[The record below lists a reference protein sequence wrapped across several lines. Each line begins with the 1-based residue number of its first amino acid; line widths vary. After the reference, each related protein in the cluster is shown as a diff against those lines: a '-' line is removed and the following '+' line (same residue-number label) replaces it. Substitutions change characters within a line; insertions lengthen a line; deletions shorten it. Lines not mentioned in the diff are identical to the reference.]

1 MKNMEFKTINSHDN
15 FFISLTLLV
24 IDLLLSFL
32 LFDFL
37 GWQILLIWIL
47 LPIGLI
53 SSTSVISIQ
62 ENTIR
67 IRKFFL
73 GISYNSIDF
82 EFQNF
87 YFDDN
92 NICFQS
98 NDTYLKIIDYVG
110 DGYFWYDL
118 PDSLLVEFDNR
129 ELILGNREG
138 YKRIVKEIKKKSVH

>member
-1 MKNMEFKTINSHDN
+1 MEFKTINSHDN
-15 FFISLTLLV
+15 FFISFTLLV

-67 IRKFFL
+67 VRKFFL

-82 EFQNF
+82 KFQNF
-87 YFDDN
+87 HFDDN

-98 NDTYLKIIDYVG
+98 NDTYLKIIDYEG

-138 YKRIVKEIKKKSVH
+138 YKRIVKEIKKKSAH

>member
-1 MKNMEFKTINSHDN
+1 MEFKTINSHDN